1 MTYPW
6 KSFLLYLSCSN
17 EQLDI
22 WVWSLGEWSEL
33 QAEIPYSW
41 YSYWGQI
48 FFQVSDRHL
57 WFFYFFFKPLNAF
70 IFNFFWTLS
79 FPLYKKVLVVPSPPP
94 SPSARSVPAARAL
107 LLPLKSGNKYQKKW
121 HQVFMLSDGT
131 KWASETCQAGRY
143 WVWITSRCRR
153 ECGGLLLWSLSLGAG
168 TMLRPPATCPGR
180 CPGLGCLPSGLCA
193 CASPPPLDW
202 GGWCC

>member
-1 MTYPW
+1 MNSWTFGSGAW
-6 KSFLLYLSCSN
+6 GSGLSSR
-17 EQLDI
+17 QKYHI
-22 WVWSLGEWSEL
+22 AGIVIG
-33 QAEIPYSW
+33 AKY
-41 YSYWGQI
+41 
-48 FFQVSDRHL
+48 FFKCLIDTCGSSI
-57 WFFYFFFKPLNAF
+57 FFFKPLNAF

-168 TMLRPPATCPGR
+168 TVLRPPATCPGR